1 MASKKE
7 KSNELIAVLKQIAQ
21 GKEEAIRLFYLEHYN
36 QFINYGRTITQDRH
50 AVEDAIQ
57 LLLIWIVENPRKAR
71 RLDRPDVYF
80 YRSLRN
86 NLIKEQMASRED
98 LQEKLRERLSE
109 MMITQ
114 SAEKKWVQNEE
125 EQEILTKLQGEIGN
139 LPDYLQQT
147 LYLRYFSDMA
157 YDDIGEILHIKPN
170 VARIYIHR
178 AIERLR
184 TSLKDV
190 KIWWGMALMMFQSLN
205 P

>member
-7 KSNELIAVLKQIAQ
+7 KSNELIVVLKHIAE
-21 GKEEAIRLFYLEHYN
+21 GKEDAIRSFYLDHYN

-57 LLLIWIVENPRKAR
+57 QLLIWIVENPRKAR

-80 YRSLRN
+80 FRSLRN
-86 NLIKEQMASRED
+86 NLIKEQMGSRED
-98 LQEKLRERLSE
+98 LQDKLRETLSE
-109 MMITQ
+109 MMITK
-114 SAEKKWVQNEE
+114 SAEKKWMENEE
-125 EQEILTKLQGEIGN
+125 EQEIIDRLQKEIHT

-147 LYLRYFSDMA
+147 LYLRFFSNLE
-157 YDDIGEILHIKPN
+157 YKDISSIMEIKPN

-184 TSLKDV
+184 ATLKEMRV
-190 KIWWGMALMMFQSLN
+190 W
-205 P
+205 

>member
-7 KSNELIAVLKQIAQ
+7 KSNELIVVLKHIAE
-21 GKEEAIRLFYLEHYN
+21 GKEEAIRSFYLDHYN

-57 LLLIWIVENPRKAR
+57 QLLIWIVENPRKAR

-80 YRSLRN
+80 FRSLRN
-86 NLIKEQMASRED
+86 NLIKEQMASRKD
-98 LQEKLRERLSE
+98 LQDKLRETLSE
-109 MMITQ
+109 MMITK
-114 SAEKKWVQNEE
+114 SAEKKWMENEE
-125 EQEILTKLQGEIGN
+125 EQEIIDRLQKEIRT

-147 LYLRYFSDMA
+147 LYLRFFSNLE
-157 YDDIGEILHIKPN
+157 YKDISSIMEIKPN

-184 TSLKDV
+184 STLK
-190 KIWWGMALMMFQSLN
+190 L
-205 P
+205 